1 MDGMI
6 KADAQLRIR
15 RLPLS
20 CLVVTTI
27 DACFPGKFMTYL
39 GLLQDNPDQD
49 VDPLIVAPLPK
60 YPGLFVIYNGRH
72 RFCASIMAGR
82 KDAMCIVVEESA

>member
-1 MDGMI
+1 MI
-6 KADAQLRIR
+6 KQDAQLRIQR
-15 RLPLS
+15 IPLS
-20 CLVVTTI
+20 CLVVTET
-27 DACFPGKFMTYL
+27 ASCWPGKFMTYL

-60 YPGLFVIYNGRH
+60 YPGLFVVCNGKH

-82 KDAMCIVVEESA
+82 SDALCLVVEESA

>member
-1 MDGMI
+1 MI
-6 KADAQLRIR
+6 KADAQLSIR

-20 CLVVTTI
+20 CLVVTEC
-27 DACFPGKFMTYL
+27 ASCFPSKFMTYL

-60 YPGLFVIYNGRH
+60 YPGLFVVCNGKH
-72 RFCASIMAGR
+72 RFVASIMAGR
-82 KDAMCIVVEESA
+82 RDVICVVVEEKP

>member
-1 MDGMI
+1 MI
-6 KADAQLRIR
+6 KQDAQLRIQR
-15 RLPLS
+15 IPLS
-20 CLVVTTI
+20 CLVVTET
-27 DACFPGKFMTYL
+27 ASCWPGKFMTYL

-60 YPGLFVIYNGRH
+60 YPGLFVVCNGKH

-82 KDAMCIVVEESA
+82 HDILAVVVEESA